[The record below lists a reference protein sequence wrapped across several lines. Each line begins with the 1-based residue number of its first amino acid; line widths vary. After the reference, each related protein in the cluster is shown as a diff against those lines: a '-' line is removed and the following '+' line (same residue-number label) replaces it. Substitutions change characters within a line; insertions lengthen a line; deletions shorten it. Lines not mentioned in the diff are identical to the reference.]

1 MKILSLRFANLNSLK
16 GQWHIDFTQ
25 PPFADNGLFAITGP
39 TGAGKTTILDAI
51 CLALYHQTPRL
62 GLITQNS
69 NDIMTRGSADCLA
82 EVEFDVKGTVYRAH
96 WSMRRAR
103 GQADGKLQPADVE
116 LAEVSNGK
124 VLASQLKQKNDQIEQ
139 LTGLDF
145 ARFTRS
151 MMLSQGQFAAFLLA
165 NESDRAELLEELT
178 GTDIYGLISMHVH
191 DAHSEARQQLQAL
204 SARADGMQLLSDEQQ
219 AELIQQQHSLQSQQQ
234 PLRQQQQELR
244 AQQEWLKASQHNQ
257 QQQQD
262 AKAALLHAEQALE
275 QAASDLKRLADSE
288 PAEAIRGLYQRW
300 QDSQQHEQQT
310 KDQLQERL
318 QLQPELATAFKTADA
333 EVQQLQKSLHEAKN
347 QHKALQQLL
356 SEQVLPLDL
365 SLQQLTAQHQQQGSE
380 HARQQQKLQQLQQ
393 QHHDKLQLLTE
404 QTTAVQQLEHYLQQH
419 KADEALGRELG
430 RLHEQHRSCQ
440 QLQQRLADKQQQ
452 LASYQQHIADIS
464 SQQTAQHS
472 AVQTL
477 QTKQQQAEQQLE
489 QARQALLNAQQGS
502 SLEQDESERDAI
514 NQQLPLLHA
523 LQQLQQRYQQ
533 NNAQQ
538 QEKQQQLQQLTSQR
552 TQLQQQHKTLAAQ
565 YRQQRQLTEALSTLV
580 TQDEQLAQYRAELEP
595 GNPCPLCGSEQH
607 PALHKNDHE
616 QEHSSGEP
624 SAGNHIQQRDQA
636 LSELATLEEQGKQLR
651 SELDSC
657 ERHLTELQTT
667 QERLTTEQQQL
678 QNDWQLQL
686 AEQSARQTA
695 PAISAPAISDSSA
708 MSALLASKQDQL
720 KLLSGRIQQLRALGH
735 ALQQQ
740 QQQGQQLDN
749 QLQQARQQ
757 QQLLAERLAQQQ
769 QNLSTEQQELG
780 TLQQQ
785 LDAQWQQLTQRVQA
799 QLQIMPAAADFAD
812 FLAQKQKDAD
822 RWQQQQQ
829 QLHALKPQLE
839 RHQSD
844 CHYLEQQQQELKQ
857 LLEKLTTTLQA
868 SEAELKQLGDKR
880 QQLFADKDPAT
891 ERKRSEQQLE
901 QLEHKQQQAGQQQQ
915 QHQQALQQLEASIR
929 SLQDSVQQ
937 WQQRTKEQQQAFT
950 EVLNKSVFADEQ
962 AFLNALLSPE
972 AKQQLTQLR
981 EQLQRQKQQADFA
994 MQQAEQRLQ
1003 QLQQDPKASHY
1014 AASSVADTEQQLQSV
1029 YEQLDSLNQQLGS
1042 ITGQLQQD
1050 TRLRSEQQ
1058 QLLAQITE
1066 QQAQLDDLSY
1076 LHALIGSRDG
1086 AKFRKFAQGLTLD
1099 HLIHLANRQ
1108 LERLHGRYQLQ
1119 RKAGEGLELCV
1130 LDTWQGD
1137 TVRDTKTLS
1146 GGESFLVSLALALA
1160 LSDLVSHKTS
1170 IDSLFL
1176 DEGFGTLDSETLDI
1190 ALDALDNLNASGK
1203 MIGVISHIEAMKER
1217 IPTQLVVTRKSGL
1230 GESRLASRYAV
1241 TTAG

>member
-1 MKILSLRFANLNSLK
+1 MKILSLQFANLNSLK
-16 GQWHIDFTQ
+16 GQWRIDFTQ

-62 GLITQNS
+62 GLITPNS
-69 NDIMTRGSADCLA
+69 NDIMTRGCSDCLA
-82 EVEFDVKGTVYRAH
+82 EVEFEVKGTVYRAH

-103 GQADGKLQPADVE
+103 GRADGKLQPADVE
-116 LAEVSNGK
+116 LAKVSHGK
-124 VLASQLKQKNDQIEQ
+124 VLASQLKQKNEQIEQ

-178 GTDIYGLISMHVH
+178 GTDIYGLISMRVH
-191 DAHSEARQQLQAL
+191 DAHSEAKQQLQAL
-204 SARADGMQLLSDEQQ
+204 RAKADGMQLLSDEQQ
-219 AELIQQQHSLQSQQQ
+219 ADLQQQQHSLQSQQQ
-234 PLRQQQQELR
+234 PLRQQQQELS
-244 AQQEWLKASQHNQ
+244 AQLEWHKASQHNQ

-310 KDQLQERL
+310 KDQLQQR
-318 QLQPELATAFKTADA
+318 QQQQPELAAALKTADA
-333 EVQQLQKSLHEAKN
+333 DVLQLHSSLQEAKN

-365 SLQQLTAQHQQQGSE
+365 SLQQLTDQHQQQVSE
-380 HARQQQKLQQLQQ
+380 HTRQQQKLQQLQQ
-393 QHHDKLQLLTE
+393 QHHDKQQLLTE

-430 RLHEQHRSCQ
+430 RLQEQHRSCQ

-452 LASYQQHIADIS
+452 LASYQQHIADTHA
-464 SQQTAQHS
+464 QQTAQNS
-472 AVQTL
+472 AVQAL
-477 QTKQQQAEQQLE
+477 ETKQRETEQQLG

-502 SLEQDESERDAI
+502 ILEQDESERDAI
-514 NQQLPLLHA
+514 NLQLPLLHA

-533 NNAQQ
+533 NSVQQ

-552 TQLQQQHKTLAAQ
+552 EQLQEQRETLAVQ
-565 YRQQRQLTEALSTLV
+565 YRQQRQLTEALSKLV
-580 TQDEQLAQYRAELEP
+580 SQDEQLAQYRAELEP
-595 GNPCPLCGSEQH
+595 GHPCQLCGSEQH
-607 PALHKNDHE
+607 PGLHSHEHSHERNSDKN
-616 QEHSSGEP
+616 SSGEP

-636 LSELATLEEQGKQLR
+636 LAELAALQEQGKQLR
-651 SELDSC
+651 SELESC
-657 ERHLTELQTT
+657 ERHQTELQTT
-667 QERLTTEQQQL
+667 LERLTTEQQQL
-678 QNDWQLQL
+678 QNDWQQHITEQPALQPV
-686 AEQSARQTA
+686 
-695 PAISAPAISDSSA
+695 PAINDSSTVNE
-708 MSALLASKQDQL
+708 LLTSKQDQL
-720 KLLSGRIQQLRALGH
+720 KLLSSRIQQLRALGNE
-735 ALQQQ
+735 LLQQ

-749 QLQQARQQ
+749 QLLQARQQ

-769 QNLSTEQQELG
+769 QTLSAEQTEGG

-799 QLQIMPAAADFAD
+799 QQQTMPAPADFAD
-812 FLAQKQKDAD
+812 FLAQKQKDAE

-829 QLHALKPQLE
+829 QLHSLRPQLE

-844 CHYLEQQQQELKQ
+844 CDYLKQQQLELKQ

-891 ERKRSEQQLE
+891 ERQRSEQQLE
-901 QLEHKQQQAGQQQQ
+901 QLEHKHQQAGQQRQ
-915 QHQQALQQLEASIR
+915 QHQQALHKLEANIQ

-950 EVLNKSVFADEQ
+950 EALNKSVFADEQ

-972 AKQQLTQLR
+972 DKQQLTQLR
-981 EQLQRQKQQADFA
+981 EQLQQQKQQADFA
-994 MQQAEQRLQ
+994 MQQADQRLQ
-1003 QLQQDPKASHY
+1003 QLLQDPKASQY
-1014 AASSVADTEQQLQSV
+1014 AASSVAETEQQLQTLH
-1029 YEQLDSLNQQLGS
+1029 EQLDHLNQQLGS

-1050 TRLRSEQQ
+1050 ARLRSDQQ

-1066 QQAQLDDLSY
+1066 QQDQLDDLSY

-1119 RKAGEGLELCV
+1119 RKAGEGLELSV
-1130 LDTWQGD
+1130 VDTWQGD
-1137 TVRDTKTLS
+1137 AVRDTKTLS

-1203 MIGVISHIEAMKER
+1203 MIGVISHIEVMKER

-1230 GESRLASRYAV
+1230 GESRLASRYAM
-1241 TTAG
+1241 AIAN